1 MTTTSPAT
9 RAATGKSALTLR
21 QRLNRADVKYSPY
34 VYVAPFFILFGLVGL
49 FPLIYTFVVSLND
62 WDLLTGAGD
71 WVGFDNY
78 AIELADP
85 WFWNSL
91 FNTFSIFLLSAIP
104 QLIAATF
111 IAAVLDQ
118 NLRGKGF
125 WRLSVLLP
133 YVVTPAAV
141 ALIFSSIFSEDYG
154 LVNNLLGTL
163 GIDPVLWKHDT
174 FPGHFAIATMVN
186 WRWTGYNALILLAAM
201 QAVPTE
207 LYESAAL
214 DGAGKFRRFF
224 SITLPSIRP
233 TFIFVLITATIGGLQ
248 IFTEPKLFDAT
259 RATPGGAYH
268 QFETTTLY
276 IWNMAFNQDR
286 FGRASAIAFILLVI
300 IVLIGLVNYYLSKG
314 IASNETR
321 VSRRRSAKRLERHR
335 AAGRTAVPAS
345 IEIQQ
350 ER

>member
-1 MTTTSPAT
+1 MTTTLNAPPAAKP
-9 RAATGKSALTLR
+9 RLTLS
-21 QRLNRADVKYSPY
+21 QRLNHADAKYSPY
-34 VYVAPFFILFGLVGL
+34 VYVAPFFVLFGLVGL
-49 FPLIYTFVVSLND
+49 FPLVYTFVVSLND
-62 WDLLTGAGD
+62 WDLLKGQGD

-78 AIELADP
+78 IIELQDP

-91 FNTFSIFLLSAIP
+91 GNTFSIFLLSAIP
-104 QLIAATF
+104 QLIGATF
-111 IAAVLDQ
+111 IAAILDQ
-118 NLRGKGF
+118 NLRAQTF

-154 LVNNLLGTL
+154 LVNNILGSF

-174 FPGHFAIATMVN
+174 LPGHLAIATMVN

-201 QAVPTE
+201 QAVPTDI
-207 LYESAAL
+207 YESAAL
-214 DGAGKFRRFF
+214 DGAGAFRRFF

-286 FGRASAIAFILLVI
+286 FGRASAIAFILLII

-314 IASNETR
+314 IASSETKIAK
-321 VSRRRSAKRLERHR
+321 RSAARRLLRYRSRKSIPFVAENQLERR
-335 AAGRTAVPAS
+335 P
-345 IEIQQ
+345 
-350 ER
+350 

>member
-1 MTTTSPAT
+1 MTDARPASPRTT
-9 RAATGKSALTLR
+9 LTLR
-21 QRLNRADVKYSPY
+21 QRLSRADVKYSPY
-34 VYVAPFFILFGLVGL
+34 IYVAPFFILFGLVGL
-49 FPLIYTFVVSLND
+49 FPLLYTFVVSLND
-62 WDLLTGAGD
+62 WDLLSGPRE
-71 WVGFDNY
+71 WVGFENY
-78 AIELADP
+78 ATELADP

-118 NLRGKGF
+118 NLRAKTF

-154 LVNNLLGTL
+154 LVNNLLASI
-163 GIDPVLWKHDT
+163 GIDPILWKHDT
-174 FPGHFAIATMVN
+174 LAGHVAIATMVN
-186 WRWTGYNALILLAAM
+186 WRWTGYNTLILLAAM
-201 QAVPTE
+201 QAVPTD

-214 DGAGKFRRFF
+214 DGAGRVRRFM

-233 TFIFVLITATIGGLQ
+233 TFIFVVITATIGGLQ

-259 RATPGGAYH
+259 TATPGGAYH

-286 FGRASAIAFILLVI
+286 FGRAAAIAFILLVI
-300 IVLIGLVNYYLSKG
+300 IVLIGLVNYALSRG
-314 IASNETR
+314 IASNETKAAK
-321 VSRRRSAKRLERHR
+321 RRTARRLERHR
-335 AAGRTAVPAS
+335 AETAAPTAA
-345 IEIQQ
+345 ENHL
-350 ER
+350 ERLP

>member
-1 MTTTSPAT
+1 MTTTSSAT
-9 RAATGKSALTLR
+9 RASAGTRALTFR
-21 QRLNRADVKYSPY
+21 QRLTRADVKYSPY

-62 WDLLTGAGD
+62 WDLLKGPGE
-71 WVGFDNY
+71 WVGFENY
-78 AIELADP
+78 VTELADP

-91 FNTFSIFLLSAIP
+91 GNTFSIFLLSAVP
-104 QLIAATF
+104 QLVAATF

-118 NLRGKGF
+118 NLRAQSF
-125 WRLSVLLP
+125 WRLSILLP

-154 LVNNLLGTL
+154 LVNNLLANF
-163 GIDPVLWKHDT
+163 GIDPILWKHDT
-174 FPGHFAIATMVN
+174 LPGHVAIATMVN

-207 LYESAAL
+207 LYESASI
-214 DGAGKFRRFF
+214 DGAGRFRRFF

-276 IWNMAFNQDR
+276 IWNMAFNQDH

-300 IVLIGLVNYYLSKG
+300 IVLIGLVNYFLSKG
-314 IASNETR
+314 IASNETK
-321 VSRRRSAKRLERHR
+321 VSRRRTAKRLERYR

>member
-1 MTTTSPAT
+1 MTTTSSAT
-9 RAATGKSALTLR
+9 RASAGTRALTFR
-21 QRLNRADVKYSPY
+21 QRLTRADVKYSPY

-62 WDLLTGAGD
+62 WDLLKGPGE
-71 WVGFDNY
+71 WVGFENY
-78 AIELADP
+78 VTELADP

-91 FNTFSIFLLSAIP
+91 GNTFSIFLLSAVP
-104 QLIAATF
+104 QLVAATF

-118 NLRGKGF
+118 NLRAQSF
-125 WRLSVLLP
+125 WRLSILLP

-154 LVNNLLGTL
+154 LVNNLLANF
-163 GIDPVLWKHDT
+163 GIDPILWKHDT
-174 FPGHFAIATMVN
+174 LPGHVAIATMVN

-207 LYESAAL
+207 LYESASI
-214 DGAGKFRRFF
+214 DGAGRFRRFF

-276 IWNMAFNQDR
+276 IWNMAFNQDH

-300 IVLIGLVNYYLSKG
+300 IVLIGLVNYFLSKG
-314 IASNETR
+314 IASNETK
-321 VSRRRSAKRLERHR
+321 VSRRRTAKRLERYR
-335 AAGRTAVPAS
+335 AVGRTAVPAS

>member
-9 RAATGKSALTLR
+9 RAATRKSPLTLR

-34 VYVAPFFILFGLVGL
+34 AYVAPFFILFGLVGL
-49 FPLIYTFVVSLND
+49 FPLVYTFVVSLND
-62 WDLLTGAGD
+62 WDLLKGAGD

-91 FNTFSIFLLSAIP
+91 FTTFSIFLLSAIP

-201 QAVPTE
+201 QAVPTD

-214 DGAGKFRRFF
+214 DGAGRFRRFF

-300 IVLIGLVNYYLSKG
+300 IVLIGLVNYFLSKG
-314 IASNETR
+314 IATNETK
-321 VSRRRSAKRLERHR
+321 VSQRRTARRLERHR
-335 AAGRTAVPAS
+335 AAGRAAVPAS